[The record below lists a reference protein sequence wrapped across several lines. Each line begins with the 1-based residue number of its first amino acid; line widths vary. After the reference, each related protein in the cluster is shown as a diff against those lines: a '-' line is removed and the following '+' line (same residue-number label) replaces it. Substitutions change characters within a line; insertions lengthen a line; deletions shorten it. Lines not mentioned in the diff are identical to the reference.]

1 MEGGRKENCGI
12 IFTFSQDTKP
22 YSLILMKTI
31 IYTAFV
37 IELLITGCVNIEGTL
52 KIKGK
57 VIDKSTKAPIPSRDI
72 ILQGL
77 VKNNNKLVPIGAGQF
92 STDSSGCFSY
102 SFRKIKDAYSYN
114 FCLVGDSDYSFKTE
128 EIALSYLERN
138 SKQLSFTLSKLADL
152 TILIFRESKTPI
164 CDTLT
169 LSWKTDG
176 VDGRTLY
183 PVKINNFG
191 LTSALGLKWIGGN
204 VKSTINT
211 RAFADQWTIVRWVL
225 YRNGRKKEI
234 LDTLTCKRDLVNKV
248 YLKY

>member
-1 MEGGRKENCGI
+1 MIGANRNIVELFLPLVKVQNL
-12 IFTFSQDTKP
+12 

-31 IYTAFV
+31 ICTALV
-37 IELLITGCVNIEGTL
+37 IELFFLGCVNIEENL
-52 KIKGK
+52 KIQGK
-57 VIDKSTKAPIPSRDI
+57 VIDKSTKATIPSRDI

-77 VKNNNKLVPIGAGQF
+77 VISNNKLVPIGVGQF
-92 STDSSGCFSY
+92 STDTSGYFSY
-102 SFRKIKDAYSYN
+102 SFKKIKDAYSYN

-128 EIALSYLERN
+128 EISLSYLKRN
-138 SKQLSFTLSKLADL
+138 SKRLSFTLSKLADL
-152 TILIFRESKTPI
+152 TILIVRESKTPQ

-176 VDGRTLY
+176 VDGRTLF

-191 LTSALGLKWIGGN
+191 LTSTTELKWIGGN
-204 VKSTINT
+204 VRSTVNT
-211 RAFADQWTIVRWVL
+211 KAFADQWTIVRWVL

-234 LDTLTCKRDLVNKV
+234 LDTITCKRDLVNTV